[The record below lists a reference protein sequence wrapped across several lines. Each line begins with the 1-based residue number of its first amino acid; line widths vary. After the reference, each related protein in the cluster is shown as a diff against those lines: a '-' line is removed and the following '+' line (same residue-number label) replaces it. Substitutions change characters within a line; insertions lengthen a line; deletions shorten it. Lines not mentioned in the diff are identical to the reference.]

1 MEEYIKKMT
10 KRIYNKYNSKYPND
24 EIMEILNLYYV
35 QFNTK
40 FNKSL
45 GVPYVQY
52 IKCNLKNIEK
62 FFPAYYNYQN
72 HNPYTKNTYNAI
84 TIIPT
89 TLVIN
94 QLAEDTY
101 HDGELQNMINNL
113 GDAMLTNIFNLVI
126 QGKTLV
132 DIAGIL
138 GTSVRTIHKRTSY
151 CRSVIKRYKNKE
163 DITNELDKKIL
174 EIYLYCKA

>member
-1 MEEYIKKMT
+1 MT
-10 KRIYNKYNSKYPND
+10 KRIRNKYNNKYEND
-24 EIMEILNLYYV
+24 EIIEILNLYYA
-35 QFNTK
+35 QFNAK
-40 FNKSL
+40 FNKNL

-52 IKCNLKNIEK
+52 IKCNLRNIEK
-62 FFPAYYNYQN
+62 FFPTYYNYQN

-89 TLVIN
+89 TLVVN
-94 QLAEDTY
+94 KLAEDTY
-101 HDGELQNMINNL
+101 HYGELQKMIDDL
-113 GDAMLTNIFNLVI
+113 DDVMLINIFNLVI

-151 CRSVIKRYKNKE
+151 CRTVIKKYKNDE
-163 DITNELDKKIL
+163 DIVSELDKKIL
-174 EIYLYCKA
+174 DIYLYCKA